1 MVTSVE
7 QATADAVSMDGR
19 RPVLA
24 FGVIPA
30 YRRFELRQARYQDMI
45 APALTLAQQNTELN
59 VLDIG
64 SGLGCAKRFLDSAN
78 IDGRWTGID
87 LDRDRATLCRS
98 LGYETVIED
107 HDLESD
113 PLPWESNEFDLVIA
127 SHIWEHMSDAQGTLN
142 EWLRVLKPGGL
153 LILGVPMHL
162 GAVAALAR
170 LRFRLFGRRP
180 HGHCQFFSL
189 RSLRRQLAGFKV
201 EQIRGFRIIS
211 GRKWLA
217 LEDYRWFYRLS
228 TELGRRWPGLTAEVN
243 VEIRK

>member
-1 MVTSVE
+1 M
-7 QATADAVSMDGR
+7 
-19 RPVLA
+19 
-24 FGVIPA
+24 
-30 YRRFELRQARYQDMI
+30 
-45 APALTLAQQNTELN
+45 
-59 VLDIG
+59 
-64 SGLGCAKRFLDSAN
+64 
-78 IDGRWTGID
+78 
-87 LDRDRATLCRS
+87 CRN

-107 HDLESD
+107 HDLEAD
-113 PLPWESNEFDLVIA
+113 PLPWASNEFDLVIA
-127 SHIWEHMSDAQGTLN
+127 SHIWEHMSDAHGTLN

-162 GAVAALAR
+162 GTVAALAR
-170 LRFRLFGRRP
+170 LRFRFFGRRP

-189 RSLRRQLAGFKV
+189 RSLRRQLAGFQV

-217 LEDYRWFYRLS
+217 LEDYHWFYRLS